1 MGKGTAVLFS
11 LMKRATGV
19 DLLEDLALFFNAF
32 GGMADGFRERA
43 KRVDALLADSR
54 ITFLLVT
61 SPRAASISEASF
73 FSHKLRDSD
82 LPFGGVIVNRTREQL
97 AAKPTPRLESELTG
111 LLDQKLARKV
121 VQNLDDHLRL
131 ADRDARN
138 VARLRKELGR
148 RPMIEVPEL
157 PGDVHDIAGLAAMNQ
172 YLFG

>member
-1 MGKGTAVLFS
+1 M
-11 LMKRATGV
+11 
-19 DLLEDLALFFNAF
+19 
-32 GGMADGFRERA
+32 
-43 KRVDALLADSR
+43 
-54 ITFLLVT
+54 T